1 MSFGS
6 YTLWSLGWALFTF
19 RDCPEAYQ
27 ELLSVR
33 GCLYMALLSSLIYHA
48 VYYQEI
54 TTAKN
59 ELRIHGV
66 SVD

>member
-1 MSFGS
+1 M
-6 YTLWSLGWALFTF
+6 TF

-33 GCLYMALLSSLIYHA
+33 GLYVVLRYYLSTMLYA
-48 VYYQEI
+48 QEI
-54 TTAKN
+54 SNAKN
-59 ELRIHGV
+59 ELRMHGV